1 MGRKEPIEGTEERQQ
16 VSCLGFDIIDIASP
30 EELFEHDGPL
40 LAEDSDWYHY
50 RRYACHEQ
58 KEAAAPRREKVTDGV
73 QEHVKRV
80 MEQAKVRKVH
90 ERSAIASSTELMKET
105 MRSLQAAQD
114 RMEFRARASA
124 ALEAAAKRAAAAK
137 DAPEVVSEKESSK
150 APAQHHPIAKKPPT
164 APGPVSRAPAD
175 SRRPKPQAAESL
187 QDRISRILA
196 EAQRRNQDAQTN
208 HTTENIELWEQTTTA
223 SSISA
228 TDSGSDSGAEWQP
241 SMFWGQMPR

>member
-1 MGRKEPIEGTEERQQ
+1 VVMGRKEPIEGTEERQQ

-58 KEAAAPRREKVTDGV
+58 KEVTDVV
-73 QEHVKRV
+73 QEHVKRI

-90 ERSAIASSTELMKET
+90 ERSAIASSAELMKET

-114 RMEFRARASA
+114 RMELRARASA

-137 DAPEVVSEKESSK
+137 GSPEVVSEKESSK
-150 APAQHHPIAKKPPT
+150 APAEHHPIAKKPPT

-187 QDRISRILA
+187 QDRINRILA

-208 HTTENIELWEQTTTA
+208 HTTENFELWEQTTTA

-228 TDSGSDSGAEWQP
+228 TDSGSESGAEWQP